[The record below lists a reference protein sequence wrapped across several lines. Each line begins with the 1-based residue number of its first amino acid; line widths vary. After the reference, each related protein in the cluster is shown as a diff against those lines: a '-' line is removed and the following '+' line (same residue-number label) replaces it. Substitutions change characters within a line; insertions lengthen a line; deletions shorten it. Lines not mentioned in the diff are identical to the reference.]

1 MPRIMFE
8 VSAAPLAPR
17 SYGVLAMHNVVVAGE
32 TFLARA
38 GT

>member
-1 MPRIMFE
+1 MLRIMFE
-8 VSAAPLAPR
+8 VSAAPPAPR
-17 SYGVLAMHNVVVAGE
+17 SYGVLPMHNVVKAGE